1 MDNKQSTRKTKF
13 SVAIGDRLRKHREDA
28 QMTQEQVA
36 ELIGVSSRYYRYL
49 EEGERKP
56 SMEKLLLI
64 REKMSMDLNYLV
76 AGETEK
82 GEEEGLI

>member
-1 MDNKQSTRKTKF
+1 MDNKKNTRKTTF
-13 SVAIGDRLRKHREDA
+13 SVAMGGRLRKYREDA
-28 QMTQEQVA
+28 RMTQEQVA

-64 REKMSMDLNYLV
+64 REKMSVDLNYLV
-76 AGETEK
+76 TGEHEDKSGDDPT
-82 GEEEGLI
+82 